1 MKTRMGRVLFVAL
14 ACVLG
19 CARSDWIDR
28 TLVTVD
34 VTGTWHGTGLA
45 KTAGGG
51 TTMMSLELRQEAATA
66 KGSMITTGFAVGV
79 GKLSGPVEGS
89 LAGDVFTFKQT
100 NGPLM
105 GEFTVSGDEMTGRVL
120 VGSGVPITLRR
131 VGPVSRP
138 DSPGPKN

>member
-1 MKTRMGRVLFVAL
+1 MKTGVGLVLFVAL

-34 VTGTWHGTGLA
+34 VTGTWQGRGLA

-51 TTMMSLELRQEAATA
+51 TTMMSLELQQEAATA
-66 KGSMITTGFAVGV
+66 KGSMITTGFIAVGI
-79 GKLSGPVEGS
+79 GLSGPVEGS
-89 LAGDVFTFKQT
+89 VAGDVFTFKQT

-138 DSPGPKN
+138 GSPGPKD

>member
-1 MKTRMGRVLFVAL
+1 MKLIGGLLVAVLVIAY
-14 ACVLG
+14 G
-19 CARSDWIDR
+19 CTHPDWIDR

-34 VTGTWHGTGLA
+34 VTGTWHGTGPA

-51 TTMMSLELRQEAATA
+51 TTMMSLELQQEAATA
-66 KGSMITTGFAVGV
+66 KGSMITTGFIAVGI
-79 GKLSGPVEGS
+79 GLSGPIEGT

-138 DSPGPKN
+138 GSPRPKD

>member
-1 MKTRMGRVLFVAL
+1 MKTGVGLVLFVAL

-34 VTGTWHGTGLA
+34 VTRTWQGRGLA

-51 TTMMSLELRQEAATA
+51 TTMMSLELQQEAATA
-66 KGSMITTGFAVGV
+66 KGSMITTGFIAVGI
-79 GKLSGPVEGS
+79 GLSGPVEGS
-89 LAGDVFTFKQT
+89 IAGDVFTFKQT
-100 NGPLM
+100 NGPLT

-138 DSPGPKN
+138 GSPGPKD

>member
-1 MKTRMGRVLFVAL
+1 MNTVVRMITAVAL
-14 ACVLG
+14 MWGVGCV
-19 CARSDWIDR
+19 RSDWIDR

-34 VTGTWHGTGLA
+34 VTGTWQGRGLA

-51 TTMMSLELRQEAATA
+51 TTMMSLELQQEAATA
-66 KGSMITTGFAVGV
+66 KGSMITTGFIAVGI
-79 GKLSGPVEGS
+79 GLSGPVEGS
-89 LAGDVFTFKQT
+89 IAGDVFTFKQT
-100 NGPLM
+100 NGPLT

-138 DSPGPKN
+138 GSPGPKD